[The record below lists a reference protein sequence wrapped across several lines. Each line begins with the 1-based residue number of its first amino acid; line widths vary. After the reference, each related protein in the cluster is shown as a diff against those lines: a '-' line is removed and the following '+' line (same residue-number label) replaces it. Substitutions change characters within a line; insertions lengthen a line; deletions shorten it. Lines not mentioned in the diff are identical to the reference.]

1 MTNNPYPEL
10 TTLTLN
16 TAPDILLRLVAAEP
30 TRLDPSA
37 QPNPTQTFALPLLP
51 EEITELFPD
60 YPREGFTMN
69 TLDIYQDRTDNLVR
83 SQGTKFSTFG
93 VAGDG
98 PMEQLRWGP
107 QGLPGGLVGNQ
118 LIEK

>member
-30 TRLDPSA
+30 TRLAPPA

-60 YPREGFTMN
+60 YPREGFT
-69 TLDIYQDRTDNLVR
+69 LSYLEIYQDRTENLVR
-83 SQGTKFSTFG
+83 SQGKKFPSVG
-93 VAGDG
+93 VMGGD
-98 PMEQLRWGP
+98 PMMQLRWGHWCP
-107 QGLPGGLVGNQ
+107 VV
-118 LIEK
+118 E